1 MLALSPT
8 LITFLIFSGSPAFS
22 KPILSNLGACNCLR
36 DVCIFFNPPLKLRGG
51 RASLSGSAAESFTE
65 KDQHDLNRYVG
76 IRERRKELKV
86 ELKQLQEEIDGLH
99 EAQDEVKGMDE
110 ETAKA
115 TFKLNYPPALGFRWA
130 ETFTTWEPAAIF
142 ELLDYKLQ
150 LLEDQGHDMENDM
163 QEMTENMVELHEKL
177 STRYAFIIRLI
188 LVQPAMSLPAF

>member
-1 MLALSPT
+1 M
-8 LITFLIFSGSPAFS
+8 
-22 KPILSNLGACNCLR
+22 
-36 DVCIFFNPPLKLRGG
+36 
-51 RASLSGSAAESFTE
+51 SGSAAERFTE

-177 STRYAFIIRLI
+177 STRYAFIIRLN